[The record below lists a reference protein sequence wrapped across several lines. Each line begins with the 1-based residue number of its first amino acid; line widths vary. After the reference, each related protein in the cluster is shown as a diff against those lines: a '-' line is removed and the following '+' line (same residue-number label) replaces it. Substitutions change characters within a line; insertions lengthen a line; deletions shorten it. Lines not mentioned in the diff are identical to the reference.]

1 MDIKKYGLED
11 RIIQFSIDVVKVT
24 RKANWNDYASKY
36 YQQQLIRSSGSVS
49 LNFGEFLGA
58 RSEKDKINKL
68 AIALKEVKECRNNL
82 KIQIG
87 AELNNKID
95 LEKLAQESLEL
106 TKIIVSIINTKS

>member
-1 MDIKKYGLED
+1 MEEKKYGLED
-11 RIIQFSIDVVKVT
+11 RIIQFSIDVVKVS

-58 RSEKDKINKL
+58 RSDKDKLNKL
-68 AIALKEVKECRNNL
+68 AITLKEIKECRNNL
-82 KIQIG
+82 RIQVG
-87 AELNNKID
+87 AELNSKSE

-106 TKIIVSIINTKS
+106 IKIIASIINTRS